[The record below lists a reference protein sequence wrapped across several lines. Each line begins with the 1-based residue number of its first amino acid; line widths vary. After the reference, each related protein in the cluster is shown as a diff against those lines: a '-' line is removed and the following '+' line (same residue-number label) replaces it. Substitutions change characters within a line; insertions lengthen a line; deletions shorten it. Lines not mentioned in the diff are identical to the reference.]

1 MKDPGFVNEAKKR
14 RLAIDPVSGK
24 EIHAILDKIYS
35 YPEVDKA
42 LARKAFGSGIGGLVK
57 VKLIKV
63 TGVIAKINKKKSRIT
78 LAGNETIKGRVSRRT
93 KIKVAGKKAK
103 RKALKKGMT
112 CSMRLVASGAIVHS
126 MSCK

>member
-1 MKDPGFVNEAKKR
+1 MRAE
-14 RLAIDPVSGK
+14 VSS
-24 EIHAILDKIYS
+24 LDRYT
-35 YPEVDKA
+35 
-42 LARKAFGSGIGGLVK
+42 LK